1 MNPQDLPVFVVDD
14 DPAVCKAKGT
24 LLLSRGYAVRTYA
37 SGEAFLGSPHLDQ
50 GGCVLLDLRMEPGI
64 SGLEVFEE
72 LRRRG
77 SPVVVIFLSGHG
89 TIQSSVKAMREGA
102 ADWLEK
108 PASEAQVLEA
118 VTRAMDR
125 SADAVARRTVK
136 AQRQVLWKELTPR
149 EIEVAGQL
157 RYGLKNKVIGRA
169 LEIDPRT
176 VEAHRARIYQKLD
189 VDSSN
194 MLDRFMR
201 DMDL

>member
-89 TIQSSVKAMREGA
+89 TVQSSVKAMREGA

-149 EIEVAGQL
+149 EIEVAGQVRHGL
-157 RYGLKNKVIGRA
+157 RNKVIGKA